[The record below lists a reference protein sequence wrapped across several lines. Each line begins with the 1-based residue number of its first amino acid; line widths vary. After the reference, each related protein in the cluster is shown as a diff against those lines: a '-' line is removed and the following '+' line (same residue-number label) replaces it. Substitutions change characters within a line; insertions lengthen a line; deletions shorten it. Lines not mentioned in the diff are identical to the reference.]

1 MKFTIIT
8 LFPKIF
14 DSFVSE
20 SIIKRAVEKG
30 TIEIEVLNLRDFAQ
44 DKHKTVDDRPYGGG
58 AGMLLK
64 VDVAYRAVKS
74 ARLPSPPARSCLA
87 VAGGSAQANGGQA
100 KSKVKSCKE
109 KVILTSAKGELF
121 TQERAKE
128 YSKLDHLIILCG
140 HYEGVDERILNFV
153 DEEVSIGDFVL
164 TGGEIPA
171 AAILDATA
179 RLVPGVLGKEESAKE
194 ESFSEYPLSEV
205 KEAVGEHPILQELE
219 KKGVKKIKLLEYPQY
234 TRPEEFLGLKVP
246 KVLLSGNHQEIRK
259 WRLKKAFEET
269 VRKRPEMLRAVAGS

>member
-1 MKFTIIT
+1 MKFTILT
-8 LFPKIF
+8 LFPETIRCFLK
-14 DSFVSE
+14 E
-20 SIIKRAVEKG
+20 SILKRAIEKK
-30 TIEIEVLNLRDFAQ
+30 IIEVEIVNIRDFAE

-64 VDVAYRAVKS
+64 VDVAHKS
-74 ARLPSPPARSCLA
+74 IK
-87 VAGGSAQANGGQA
+87 N
-100 KSKVKSCKE
+100 SKCKIKNCKE

-121 TQERAKE
+121 TQEKAKE
-128 YSKLDHLIILCG
+128 YSKLNHLIIFCG

-205 KEAVGEHPILQELE
+205 KEAVGKHPLLEKLE
-219 KKGVKKIKLLEYPQY
+219 KKGIKKIKLLEYPQY

-246 KVLLSGNHQEIRK
+246 KVLLSGNHREIRK

-269 VRKRPEMLRAVAGS
+269 MRKRPEILT

>member
-14 DSFVSE
+14 EAFISE
-20 SIIKRAVEKG
+20 SIIKRVVEKG
-30 TIEIEVLNLRDFAQ
+30 IIEIEVLNLRDFAE
-44 DKHKTVDDRPYGGG
+44 DKHKTVDDKPYGGG

-64 VDVAYRAVKS
+64 VDVAHRAIK
-74 ARLPSPPARSCLA
+74 
-87 VAGGSAQANGGQA
+87 NA
-100 KSKVKSCKE
+100 KLKIKNYKE
-109 KVILTSAKGELF
+109 KVVLTSAKGTLF
-121 TQERAKE
+121 TQEKARE
-128 YSKLDHLIILCG
+128 YSKLGHLIIFCG
-140 HYEGVDERILNFV
+140 RYEGVDERILNFV

-179 RLVPGVLGKEESAKE
+179 RLVPGVLGKESASE
-194 ESFSEYPLSEV
+194 ESFSEYSILEL
-205 KEAVGEHPILQELE
+205 KEAVGEHPVLKKLE
-219 KKGVKKIKLLEYPQY
+219 KKGVEKIKLLEYPQY

-246 KVLLSGNHQEIRK
+246 KVLLSGDHRKIRM

-269 VRKRPEMLRAVAGS
+269 LKKRPELLGIVASS

>member
-14 DSFVSE
+14 EGFVSE

-30 TIEIEVLNLRDFAQ
+30 TIEIEVLNLRDFAE

-64 VDVAYRAVKS
+64 VDVAYRAI
-74 ARLPSPPARSCLA
+74 
-87 VAGGSAQANGGQA
+87 QQA
-100 KSKVKSCKE
+100 KAKLHLRGVKQSFAKTPITPPRCKT
-109 KVILTSAKGELF
+109 VLTSAKGTLF
-121 TQERAKE
+121 TQEKARE
-128 YSKLDHLIILCG
+128 YSKLDHLIIFCG

-153 DEEVSIGDFVL
+153 DEEVSIGDFIL

-179 RLVPGVLGKEESAKE
+179 RLVPGVLGKEESASE
-194 ESFSEYPLSEV
+194 ESFSEYSILEL
-205 KEAVGEHPILQELE
+205 KEAVGEHPVLKELE
-219 KKGVKKIKLLEYPQY
+219 KKGVEKLKLLEYPQY

-246 KVLLSGNHQEIRK
+246 KVLLSGNHRKIRM

-269 VRKRPEMLRAVAGS
+269 LKKRPDLLGVVAGS